1 MNASTSSMKTAE
13 RNFKSSKWLIR
24 VATATIAAA
33 AFLIVAALSA
43 LAATGL
49 QRKTE
54 PTLLD
59 DYRRP
64 TTIPAPDGNPM
75 TSGKVALGKLLFFDP
90 RLSGSGSISCSTCHS
105 PSLGWQDGLPTGV
118 GHRGAALA
126 RRTPTILNVAWGEPL
141 FWDGRAESLEE
152 QAIGPLMANMEMA
165 GSAEKLLTF
174 IGNSSEY
181 REKFARAFPNEPLSV
196 ENVAKALASYE
207 RTIVSAEAPF
217 DRWVRGDEQALS
229 SSAKRGFVLFNTKA
243 KCSSCHVGWRFTD
256 DGFHD
261 IGLPG
266 NDMGRAKVAPG
277 LIIAER
283 AFKTPTLRNI
293 AERAPYMHD
302 GSLSTLSQVVDHYN
316 SGFIR
321 RTSLSDQIE
330 QLNLSEQDKIDI
342 IMFMKS
348 LSSQDSPVVIP
359 ILPN

>member
-1 MNASTSSMKTAE
+1 MNASTPSMKTSE
-13 RNFKSSKWLIR
+13 QEVKSKRSIR
-24 VATATIAAA
+24 VAMATIVVA
-33 AFLIVAALSA
+33 AFSVVVALAA
-43 LAATGL
+43 LAATGQ

-59 DYRRP
+59 GYRRP
-64 TTIPAPDGNPM
+64 TTTPTPEGNPM

-90 RLSGSGSISCSTCHS
+90 RLSGSGAISCSTCHS
-105 PSLGWQDGLPTGV
+105 PSLGWQDGLPKGV
-118 GHRGAALA
+118 GHHGAVLA
-126 RRTPTILNVAWGEPL
+126 RRTPTILNVAWGEPF
-141 FWDGRAESLEE
+141 FWDGRADTLED
-152 QAIGPLMANMEMA
+152 QAKGPLMANMEMA
-165 GSAEKLLTF
+165 GSSEKLLSF
-174 IGNSSEY
+174 IRNSPAY
-181 REKFARAFPNEPLSV
+181 RERFAQVFANEPLSI

-229 SSAKRGFVLFNTKA
+229 SSAKRGFVLFNTRA

-277 LIIAER
+277 LIIFER

-302 GSLSTLSQVVDHYN
+302 GSLSTLAQVVDHY
-316 SGFIR
+316 SGRFIR
-321 RTSLSDQIE
+321 RPSLSDQITP
-330 QLNLSEQDKIDI
+330 LNISERDKADLIA
-342 IMFMKS
+342 FMKS
-348 LSSQDSPVVIP
+348 LSSQDLPVAMP